1 MPPSHWG
8 PPPLPD
14 QLSDHTGG
22 GGFRGGIISPWD
34 ISYFKFVRNFPRNFQ
49 AAVRSKPAAKFNK
62 MSCLL
67 CPSTRAETEKCCRQN
82 L

>member
-1 MPPSHWG
+1 MSHRR
-8 PPPLPD
+8 
-14 QLSDHTGG
+14 GG
-22 GGFRGGIISPWD
+22 GLQEGGKFRGGIISPWD

-49 AAVRSKPAAKFNK
+49 AAVRNKPAAKFSK